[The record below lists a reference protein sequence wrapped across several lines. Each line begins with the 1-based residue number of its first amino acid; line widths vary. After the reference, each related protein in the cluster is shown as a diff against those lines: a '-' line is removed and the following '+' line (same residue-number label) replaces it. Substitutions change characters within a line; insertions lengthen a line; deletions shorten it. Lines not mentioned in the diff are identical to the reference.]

1 MKSLLSAIENRD
13 GKKLSSLIQPINK
26 PAGINEHAEKLVDML
41 FDNLVRIFPAAKHT
55 VFSNKDDISATKRQ
69 WVLAFIENG
78 ITSVEQLKAGMS
90 IARQQESDFWPS
102 CGKFISWCREGMMQ
116 AMGLPSVCEVMA
128 EMKRYSNMEWRYPS
142 VEAFPWKSTVMYWIV
157 PEARR
162 RMTQYNLSDKEIR
175 ESIKKQLIA
184 YYNQIQEGKPIP
196 PIKPLIGQ
204 AKRGIST
211 SELIDKDGKYR
222 LIGEEAI
229 KEIRDKILCKKGNYS
244 HK

>member
-1 MKSLLSAIENRD
+1 MKSLISAIESRD
-13 GKKLSSLIQPINK
+13 SKKLASLTQPMNK
-26 PAGINEHAEKLVDML
+26 PTGINDHAEKLVDML
-41 FDNLVRIFPAAKHT
+41 FDNLVQIFPAAKHT

-116 AMGLPSVCEVMA
+116 AMGLPTVCEVIA
-128 EMKRYSNMEWRYPS
+128 EMKRYSNLEWRYPS
-142 VEAFPWKSTVMYWIV
+142 IEAFPWTSTVMYWIV

-162 RMTQYNLSDKEIR
+162 RMTQYNLSDKDIR
-175 ESIKKQLIA
+175 EFIKKQLLN
-184 YYNQIQEGKPIP
+184 YYNQIREGKPIP
-196 PIKPLIGQ
+196 PIQPLIGRV
-204 AKRGIST
+204 KRGVSA

-222 LIGEEAI
+222 LIGEEMLRD
-229 KEIRDKILCKKGNYS
+229 IRDKLLCKKAN
-244 HK
+244 

>member
-1 MKSLLSAIENRD
+1 MKSLLSAIETRD
-13 GKKLSSLIQPINK
+13 SKKLSSLIQPINK
-26 PAGINEHAEKLVDML
+26 PTGINEHAEKLVDML
-41 FDNLVRIFPAAKHT
+41 FDNLVQIFPAAKYT
-55 VFSNKDDISATKRQ
+55 VFLNQDDISATKRQ

-90 IARQQESDFWPS
+90 VARQQESDFFPS

-128 EMKRYSNMEWRYPS
+128 EMKRYSNLEWRYPS

-196 PIKPLIGQ
+196 PIKPLIGRV
-204 AKRGIST
+204 KRGVST
-211 SELIDKDGKYR
+211 SELIDKEGKYR

>member
-1 MKSLLSAIENRD
+1 MKSLISAIENRD
-13 GKKLSSLIQPINK
+13 SNKLASLIPLTSK
-26 PAGINEHAEKLVDML
+26 PTGINDHAEKLVDML
-41 FDNLVRIFPAAKHT
+41 FDNLVQIFPAAKHT

-102 CGKFISWCREGMMQ
+102 CGKFIGWCREGMMQ
-116 AMGLPSVCEVMA
+116 VMGIPSVCEVMA

-142 VEAFPWKSTVMYWIV
+142 VEAFPWKSPIMYWIV

-162 RMTQYNLSDKEIR
+162 RMNQYNSSDKEVQ
-175 ESIKKQLIA
+175 ESIKKQLVN
-184 YYNQIQEGKPIP
+184 YYNRLQDGKPIP
-196 PIKPLIGQ
+196 PIKQLIGQ
-204 AKRGIST
+204 VKRGVSP

-222 LIGEEAI
+222 LIGEEVL
-229 KEIRDKILCKKGNYS
+229 KEIRAKNTPKDKG
-244 HK
+244 

>member
-1 MKSLLSAIENRD
+1 MKNLISVIESRD
-13 GKKLSSLIQPINK
+13 SKKLATLMQPINK
-26 PAGINEHAEKLVDML
+26 PMGINEHAEKLVDML
-41 FDNLVRIFPAAKHT
+41 FDNLIQIFPAAKHT

-69 WVLAFIENG
+69 WVLAFIENK

-116 AMGLPSVCEVMA
+116 VIGFPSVCEVMA

-142 VEAFPWKSTVMYWIV
+142 VELFPWKSAIMYWIV

-175 ESIKKQLIA
+175 EFIKKQLIT

-196 PIKPLIGQ
+196 PIKPLINRT
-204 AKRGIST
+204 KRDESA

-222 LIGEEAI
+222 LIGEGMLR
-229 KEIRDKILCKKGNYS
+229 KIRERLVCKS
-244 HK
+244 